1 MNKTIAMCQM
11 MPEVGNIKG
20 NTEKVKNLILKH
32 KDCDF
37 IVFPELAISGYNCG
51 DLFEKKMFIEEC
63 EYAIVQI
70 VDYLYEQKIFNP
82 VIIIGCPHKKKNDL
96 YNSAYIINN
105 GNIASI
111 YNKQLL
117 ANDYHHEDRKYF
129 KPGNASTVYYLGGI
143 KFGILICEDGWKT
156 YGRDIANEYY
166 EDGAEIIFSINYSYF
181 TYNKIEARDEIFKHD
196 HLPMVYVNAVGVG
209 DISKNFIT
217 YDGHSFIYNPYSVG
231 VVGKYEYMPIF
242 KEISDEVIYNTQ
254 SRNLSSHFP
263 TSIGYDKYWL
273 IFKAISFSI
282 KNIFR
287 EIGINKAQVHISG
300 GVDSA
305 VVAVLAV
312 HALGPENCV
321 FITQPSKNNGNETL
335 GNAEYIAKK
344 LGVPL
349 QYEPISEY
357 VALYKKE
364 NPEASKSQIA
374 SFEATVRKS
383 LGISH
388 THQFKSGLLSCGNHT
403 ENALGWNSFGDIGNY
418 CGILQ
423 PIGDLTKTEIFEL
436 CEFINCNRNDEI
448 IPTKLFDGSMKPAA
462 ELEDSSEDPFNY
474 ELMSYI
480 CEKMVRYGMSA
491 LDIKHDMLID
501 GRFNKYPNSEISD
514 NINNAFKRFR
524 LSSYKRAQGS
534 PVLILSSR
542 SFGFSSRDTI
552 INHYRECV

>member
-70 VDYLYEQKIFNP
+70 IDYLYEQKIFNP

-181 TYNKIEARDEIFKHD
+181 TYNKIEARTEIFKHD

-217 YDGHSFIYNPYSVG
+217 YDGHSFIYNPYG
-231 VVGKYEYMPIF
+231 VINKYEHMPMF

-263 TSIGYDKYWL
+263 TSIGHDKYWL

-287 EIGINKAQVHISG
+287 EIGLNKTQVHISG

-312 HALGPENCV
+312 HALGSENCV
-321 FITQPSKNNGNETL
+321 FITQPSKNNGSETL
-335 GNAEYIAKK
+335 ENAEYIAKK

-364 NPEASKSQIA
+364 NPDFNNAEIA
-374 SFEATVRKS
+374 CFEATVRKS
-383 LGISH
+383 LGFAKANRNKTGI
-388 THQFKSGLLSCGNHT
+388 LACGNHT
-403 ENALGWNSFGDIGNY
+403 ENVLGWFTYGDIGSM
-418 CGILQ
+418 GVLQ

-436 CEFINCNRNDEI
+436 CEFINCNKNDEI

-462 ELEDSSEDPFNY
+462 ELEDSKEDPFDY
-474 ELMSYI
+474 YLMSFI
-480 CEKMVRYGMSA
+480 CERIIRYGEVPSEIMSI
-491 LDIKHDMLID
+491 IKMN
-501 GRFNKYPNSEISD
+501 GNFSKYPESVLYD
-514 NINNAFKRFR
+514 NVILAWHKSK
-524 LSSYKRAQGS
+524 LSVYKRAQS
-534 PVLILSSR
+534 APVLILSNR
-542 SFGFSSRDTI
+542 SIGFSSRETI
-552 INHYRECV
+552 IDHYK